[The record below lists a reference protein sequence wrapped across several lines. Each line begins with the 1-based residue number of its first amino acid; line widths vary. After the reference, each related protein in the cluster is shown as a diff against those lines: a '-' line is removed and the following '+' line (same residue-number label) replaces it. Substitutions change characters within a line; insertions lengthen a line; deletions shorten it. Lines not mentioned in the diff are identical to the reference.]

1 LLACHAVE
9 GKACVVWG
17 FQRVRTGGAAMIA
30 GRSFLATFTNKIDSK
45 GRVSVPAKFR
55 EILEA
60 QGPRALYCRASF
72 VAPAIAAGGAD
83 WMTTLTQLVEGHDP
97 SSEMHDD
104 FAYALL
110 GETIELTFDPEGRVA
125 LPDELVAHAK
135 LSEAASFVGLGGYFE
150 IWEPRALEIRKIQAR
165 RAASER
171 RGLLRPK
178 IGGTP

>member
-1 LLACHAVE
+1 
-9 GKACVVWG
+9 
-17 FQRVRTGGAAMIA
+17 MIG
-30 GRSFLATFTNKIDSK
+30 GRSFLATFTNKIDAK

-60 QGPRALYCRASF
+60 QGSRALYCRSSF
-72 VAPAIAAGGAD
+72 VEPAIVAGGAD
-83 WMTTLTQLVEGHDP
+83 WMTTLTHLVEGHDP
-97 SSEMHDD
+97 SSEVHDD
-104 FAYALL
+104 FAYSLL

-125 LPDELVAHAK
+125 LPSDLVAHAK
-135 LSEAASFVGLGGYFE
+135 LGEAASFVGLGGYFE

-178 IGGTP
+178 IGGVA